1 MRNSPNHFVLKRANY
16 SQKYGMEKIGA
27 ESTVAIDAPAASGPE
42 VEASV
47 FTLLGDPAIVFFTLV
62 ILQRNKY
69 WNSI

>member
-1 MRNSPNHFVLKRANY
+1 
-16 SQKYGMEKIGA
+16 MEKIGA

-47 FTLLGDPAIVFFTLV
+47 FTLLGDPAIVFYTLV

-69 WNSI
+69 